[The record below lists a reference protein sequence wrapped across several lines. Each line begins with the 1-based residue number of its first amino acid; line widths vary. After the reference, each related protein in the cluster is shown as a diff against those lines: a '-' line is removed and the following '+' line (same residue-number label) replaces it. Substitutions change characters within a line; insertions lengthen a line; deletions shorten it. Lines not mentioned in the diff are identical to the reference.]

1 MRRDMHRCVKL
12 FKTETCHVYDN
23 GRVNVQKA
31 QQLFIVSLFGS
42 ILFVTKVFFN
52 PPWDNLLIVVQ
63 AVLLALAAFFIKTL
77 GATYVGIV
85 GGILTSLTRPALG
98 PLTFFFTFLF
108 GFLVDTT
115 FRIFKV
121 TSHAAEV
128 NRDRTVLAMA
138 LNTAVIAFLSYYIST
153 RLFEWLPLDIMW
165 AALMVFLG
173 AGSGISAGYAVA
185 YLWNKYLKNIKAVA

>member
-1 MRRDMHRCVKL
+1 MSRSIKL
-12 FKTETCHVYDN
+12 FKTGTCHVYDD

-85 GGILTSLTRPALG
+85 GGILASLARPALG

-108 GFLVDTT
+108 GFLVDIT
-115 FRIFKV
+115 FQIFKV
-121 TSHAAEV
+121 TSRSIEV

-138 LNTAVIAFLSYYIST
+138 LNTAMIAFLSYYIST
-153 RLFEWLPLDIMW
+153 LLFEWLPLDTMW
-165 AALMVFLG
+165 SALMVFLG
-173 AGSGISAGYAVA
+173 VGSGISAGYAAA
-185 YLWNKYLKNIKAVA
+185 YLWNKYLKNIKAVT

>member
-1 MRRDMHRCVKL
+1 MQR
-12 FKTETCHVYDN
+12 
-23 GRVNVQKA
+23 A

-63 AVLLALAAFFIKTL
+63 AVLLALAAFFIRTL

-85 GGILTSLTRPALG
+85 GGILASLAKPALG

-108 GFLVDTT
+108 GFLVDVT

-121 TSHAAEV
+121 AASAEKV
-128 NRDRTVLAMA
+128 NRNRTVLAMA
-138 LNTAVIAFLSYYIST
+138 LNTAIIAFLSYYVST
-153 RLFEWLPLDIMW
+153 LLFKWLPLDAMW

-173 AGSGISAGYAVA
+173 AGSGISAGYAAA
-185 YLWNKYLKNIKAVA
+185 YLWNKYLKNIKAIA

>member
-1 MRRDMHRCVKL
+1 MRRDMRRCVKL

-63 AVLLALAAFFIKTL
+63 AVLLALAAFFIRTL

-85 GGILTSLTRPALG
+85 GGILTSLARPALG
-98 PLTFFFTFLF
+98 PLTFLFTFLF
-108 GFLVDTT
+108 GFLVDIT
-115 FRIFKV
+115 FHIFKV
-121 TSHAAEV
+121 TSSSAEV
-128 NRDRTVLAMA
+128 KRDRTVLAMA
-138 LNTAVIAFLSYYIST
+138 LNTALIAFLSYYIT
-153 RLFEWLPLDIMW
+153 TLLFEWLPLDAVW

-173 AGSGISAGYAVA
+173 AGSGISAGYAAA
-185 YLWNKYLKNIKAVA
+185 YLWNKYLKNVRSLT